1 MKIAKNTVVSMDYT
15 LTDDKGEVIDS
26 SKEGGPL
33 NYIQGHGQIV
43 PGLERAME
51 GKAIGAEFSVSI
63 EPKDGYGERHAERTI
78 TVPRSDLPPDLD
90 PEVGMQLAGEGK
102 NGDPVPLW
110 VTEVGAKEITLDG
123 NHPLAGK
130 TLNFAITVR
139 DIREVTEE
147 ELSHGHVHGPGGHH

>member
-15 LTDDKGEVIDS
+15 LTDESGEVIDS
-26 SKEGGPL
+26 SKDGGPL

-43 PGLERAME
+43 PGLERALE
-51 GKAIGAEFSVSI
+51 GKEIGADFSVSI
-63 EPKDGYGERHAERTI
+63 KPEDGYGVRHAERTMK
-78 TVPRSDLPPDLD
+78 VPRSDLPPDLD

-110 VTEVGAKEITLDG
+110 VTEVNPKEITLDG

-139 DIREVTEE
+139 GVREVTKE